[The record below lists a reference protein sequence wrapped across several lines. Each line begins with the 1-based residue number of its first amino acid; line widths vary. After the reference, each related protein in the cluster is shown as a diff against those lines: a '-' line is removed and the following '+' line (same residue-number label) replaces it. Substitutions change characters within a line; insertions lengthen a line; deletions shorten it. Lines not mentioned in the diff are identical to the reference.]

1 MKIKLKKNA
10 PIFNFKTK
18 LISQKK
24 KKKKILIK

>member
-24 KKKKILIK
+24 KKKKKY